1 MNVFISVDCQII
13 MLQVLLARLLAIM
26 NDIKVYIIHLI
37 IVYSLIFQQI
47 ILVTNMYQLLLNE
60 FNKKKIIVTNF
71 NFDLFF
77 IKKKYLNEL
86 YSQKKTNKQTDI
98 YLLINLFFSFD
109 SFCHVQYHNVFF
121 SRRVLNQK
129 TNTCNITNY
138 TINIFILIVDTNDV
152 AIV

>member
-13 MLQVLLARLLAIM
+13 MLQVLLVRLLVIM

-37 IVYSLIFQQI
+37 ILYSLIFQQI

-77 IKKKYLNEL
+77 IKK
-86 YSQKKTNKQTDI
+86 
-98 YLLINLFFSFD
+98 
-109 SFCHVQYHNVFF
+109 
-121 SRRVLNQK
+121 
-129 TNTCNITNY
+129 NI
-138 TINIFILIVDTNDV
+138 
-152 AIV
+152 